1 MDRRKVLL
9 IVAAVVAALGTL
21 LVFVY
26 VRGADN
32 RAQQQYHAVQVIKAV
47 KPISAGESVAE
58 AQSAGKFELGS
69 VPQGDR
75 LPDAITDLNSI
86 NGEVALTAIFP
97 GEQII
102 PTKFGT
108 TATGTTLEIP
118 KGMLAIS
125 VNLSDTARVAGF
137 VNPGDHVS
145 IFMNGADSSSASS
158 GATTSSD
165 FSRMLVPDV
174 EVIGVGTTT
183 TTLSTTTT
191 DESGTTTKE
200 QLPRTLLTLA
210 VNQKDAEKVLFAV
223 GHGELAFG
231 LLGDKSSATKDSGA
245 NDRNLFQ

>member
-21 LVFVY
+21 LVFIY

-32 RAQQQYHAVQVIKAV
+32 RAEQQYHAVQVIKAV
-47 KPISAGESVAE
+47 KPISAGETVAE

-69 VPQGDR
+69 VPQADL

-108 TATGTTLEIP
+108 TATGTTLQVP
-118 KGMLAIS
+118 KGLTAIS
-125 VNLSDTARVAGF
+125 VTLSDTARVAGF
-137 VNPGDHVS
+137 VNPGNHVS
-145 IFMNGADSSSASS
+145 IFMNGANS
-158 GATTSSD
+158 GTTSGPTSSD

-174 EVIGVGTTT
+174 EVVGVGATT

-191 DESGTTTKE
+191 DQNGTTTQE
-200 QLPRTLLTLA
+200 QLPRTLLTVA
-210 VNQKDAEKVLFAV
+210 VNQKDAEKILYAV
-223 GHGELAFG
+223 GHGSLAFG
-231 LLGDKSSATKDSGA
+231 LLGEKANPAKDGGA
-245 NDRNLFQ
+245 NSRNLFQ

>member
-9 IVAAVVAALGTL
+9 IVAAIVAALGTL

-47 KPISAGESVAE
+47 KPISAGETVAE
-58 AQSAGKFELGS
+58 AQSAGKFELGA
-69 VPQGDR
+69 VPQADR

-102 PTKFGT
+102 PSKFGT

-118 KGMLAIS
+118 NGMLAIS

-145 IFMNGADSSSASS
+145 IFMQGSAV
-158 GATTSSD
+158 GGQPSD
-165 FSRMLVPDV
+165 FSRMLVPNV

-191 DESGTTTKE
+191 DENGTTTKE

-210 VNQKDAEKVLFAV
+210 VNQKDAEKILYAV

-231 LLGDKSSATKDSGA
+231 LLGDKSNATKDSGA

>member
-21 LVFVY
+21 LVFIY

-32 RAQQQYHAVQVIKAV
+32 RAQQQYSAVQVIKAV
-47 KPISAGESVAE
+47 KPISAGETVAE

-69 VPQGDR
+69 VPQADR

-102 PTKFGT
+102 PSKFGT
-108 TATGTTLEIP
+108 TATGTTLQIP

-145 IFMNGADSSSASS
+145 IFMNGAATS
-158 GATTSSD
+158 GQPAD

-174 EVIGVGTTT
+174 EVIGVGTTS

-210 VNQKDAEKVLFAV
+210 VNQKDAEKILYAV
-223 GHGELAFG
+223 GHGDLAFG
-231 LLGDKSSATKDSGA
+231 LLGDKSAPTKDGGA